1 MPLSRFN
8 FLASKYKLRLKMGR
22 KLVVIIFLIFSYVQS
37 SGQKIDRGLEAL
49 EKNDYNKAI
58 EIFEKL
64 MRKDSTDAAAKI
76 AYVKT
81 RTTMHESNL
90 VELKSED
97 YETLIP
103 LINAG
108 IVGYQDLKDEVKTI
122 LQVKLFVYSVTDVGS
137 IRTKTTKMYWENI
150 VSKSDS
156 IGLIEQFRGKYLYYF
171 AELKNE
177 SEILLANL
185 YFEKAKIANDVYAY
199 QAYLNK
205 FPKSRYDQEA
215 KSAIEKLEY
224 QVVMSTPSITSL
236 ENFLKKYPNTSYR
249 ETTETM
255 LATFYFN
262 NIKNKENKNEILIVQ
277 QDLIKLFPNNLARSF
292 VDSCVYMVYK
302 IDSVEVMNTTELTS
316 INEFLSTYKTYDK
329 AQLEDVIAWKNT
341 VWNNTLIS
349 SDPIDFSSLI
359 NYLNATKIGLENISQ
374 SLLTKSFNQFVS
386 HVRSLVNNLMYK
398 NSAYFGNAH
407 PRLRYNNLDTEEL
420 KELKALTKLISKCLE
435 VEIEFSKPDFFRALK
450 LAEGTTNEDIYSYI
464 INQVTPEN
472 LLKSKNIYFKVSDFD
487 DHFVEIIE
495 LDINGTLKKRKLYE
509 FSGDEYQLLPE
520 PLINHSIFSAI
531 KTRYGIS
538 SFSSAKIS
546 AKNERGYVVQ
556 LYGYSPG
563 NLPCCPAYDI
573 TVLYSKTA
581 NKLVPITAIEV
592 NYNYNSVDA
601 TINLSNFTS
610 VNKDFI
616 INQLTNGD
624 NDSRSTTESDNNEEE
639 KEDNSIRDFA
649 SVEVMPEFPG
659 GQSGWGK
666 YLQQAMKYPPIAR
679 ENNITGR
686 VIVSF
691 IVEKN
696 GNLSDIRVLRGIG
709 GGCDEEAVRVLKATP
724 AWKPGMQNDRPV
736 RVAYTMP
743 IFFQLAAK

>member
-1 MPLSRFN
+1 
-8 FLASKYKLRLKMGR
+8 MGR

-64 MRKDSTDAAAKI
+64 MRKDTTDAAAKI

-90 VELKSED
+90 IELKSED

-103 LINAG
+103 LINAS
-108 IVGYQDLKDEVKTI
+108 IVGYQDLKDEVRAI
-122 LQVKLFVYSVTDVGS
+122 LQSKLFVYSITDVGS
-137 IRTKTTKMYWENI
+137 IRSKTTKMYWENI

-177 SEILLANL
+177 SEFLLAKL

-199 QAYLNK
+199 QVYLNK
-205 FPKSRYDQEA
+205 FPKSRYDQEV

-224 QVVMSTPSITSL
+224 QVVISTPSITSL
-236 ENFLKKYPNTSYR
+236 EKFLKKYPNTSYR
-249 ETTETM
+249 ETAETM
-255 LATFYFN
+255 LATFYFD
-262 NIKNKENKNEILIVQ
+262 NIKNKENKDEILIVQ
-277 QDLIKLFPNNLARSF
+277 QDLTQLLPNKLARSL
-292 VDSCVYMVYK
+292 VDSCYYMVYK
-302 IDSVEVMNTTELTS
+302 IDRMEAMNATELTS
-316 INEFLSTYKTYDK
+316 INEFLSSYKTYEK
-329 AQLEDVIAWKNT
+329 AQLEEVIVWRNT
-341 VWNNTLIS
+341 LWNNALIS

-374 SLLTKSFNQFVS
+374 SLLTKSFNQFVTK
-386 HVRSLVNNLMYK
+386 VRAQVTNLMYK
-398 NSAYFGNAH
+398 NSAYFGNSH
-407 PRLRYNNLDTEEL
+407 PRLRYNSLDTEEL
-420 KELKALTKLISKCLE
+420 NELKALTKLISKCLE
-435 VEIEFSKPDFFRALK
+435 IEIEISKPDFFRSLK

-464 INQVTPEN
+464 INQLTLEN
-472 LLKSKNIYFKVSDFD
+472 LIKSKNIYFKVSDYD
-487 DHFVEIIE
+487 DRFVEVIE
-495 LDINGTLKKRKLYE
+495 LDMNGALKKRKLYE
-509 FSGDEYQLLPE
+509 FYGDEYQLLPE
-520 PLINHSIFSAI
+520 PSTNHSIFAAI

-538 SFSSAKIS
+538 AFSSAKIS
-546 AKNERGYVVQ
+546 SKNERGYEVQ

-563 NLPCCPAYDI
+563 NLSCCPAYDI

-581 NKLVPITAIEV
+581 NKLVPITAIEI
-592 NYNYNSVDA
+592 NNNYNSIDA

-616 INQLTNGD
+616 INQLTNGE
-624 NDSRSTTESDNNEEE
+624 NDSISTTESDNTEEE
-639 KEDNSIRDFA
+639 EEEDNSIRDFA

-659 GQSGWGK
+659 GLSAWGK
-666 YLQQAMKYPPIAR
+666 YLQQNMKYPPIAR
-679 ENNITGR
+679 ENNLTGR
-686 VIVSF
+686 VILSF
-691 IVEKN
+691 VVQKN
-696 GNLSDIRVLRGIG
+696 GDLSDIRVLRGIG
-709 GGCDEEAVRVLKATP
+709 GGCDEEAVRVLKTAP
-724 AWKPGMQNDRPV
+724 SWNPGMQDDRPV

-743 IFFQLAAK
+743 IFFQLAQ